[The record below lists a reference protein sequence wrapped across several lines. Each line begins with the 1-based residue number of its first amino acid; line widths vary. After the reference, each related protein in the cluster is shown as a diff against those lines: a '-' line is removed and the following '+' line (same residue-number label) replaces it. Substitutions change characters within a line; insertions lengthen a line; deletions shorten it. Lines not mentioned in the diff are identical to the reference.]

1 MRKHNVNENVVIV
14 VGQLIDI
21 VASYEQNDLELF
33 LKLWIGYIQI

>member
-1 MRKHNVNENVVIV
+1 MLSFYDNV

-33 LKLWIGYIQI
+33 LKLGYIQI